1 MSKYVVQPF
10 TKPSYD
16 LSYFMNFSPDRLK
29 AVALMAEVGLPLYKI
44 HHSIVIGDVA
54 LLIADGVEKLE
65 GVKVDRYVFYQ
76 IICVIPMFFF
86 VYYFSYFVFL
96 TF

>member
-29 AVALMAEVGLPLYKI
+29 AVRRA
-44 HHSIVIGDVA
+44 
-54 LLIADGVEKLE
+54 
-65 GVKVDRYVFYQ
+65 
-76 IICVIPMFFF
+76 
-86 VYYFSYFVFL
+86 
-96 TF
+96 